1 LRKFLE
7 RLNLEKINLEKI
19 NLYLITSFFF
29 VTLSYFIS
37 KAFFGFG
44 EFSDNL
50 FVISIPI
57 FCEISLLLMIAT
69 NYGALL
75 KSKIDYIA
83 FFLSFIIIFLL
94 WDNNSYI
101 YKNILLFLVLNFLTL
116 GSIIF
121 FNKINNKNEILIIS
135 FFLIILNSLFI
146 KIDYLKTENIFLI
159 FLIYFICFTSFKL
172 KFKNNNVINKILSL
186 LSFIILFKV
195 FILSSEKDSFH
206 YSYIIGSG
214 YSTLFGHELLNEVV
228 SQYGYLNILLVDF
241 FSNFTAKRVD
251 VSIILLIISLL
262 IIFFILLFKKIK
274 KVIDYPVFFSVIFVG
289 IILFANM
296 GVEKLTGSIL
306 IPSSSVFRFLPA
318 IIVMSFLSKIILFKS
333 KNNLIKNIYLFFF
346 FLTTGSLWSFE
357 SFFFIFF
364 SLLVS
369 LLFFMVIF
377 IPNKNKILQY
387 MYTHYRFVF
396 FQTIILSLIF
406 LLIIFFIFKNNQI
419 IFFYEYVLNGNSIKN
434 VDIPNSRYV
443 LIFIIFL
450 IIKYLFLRSAFKF
463 ENFKYFF
470 NNLIW
475 FTLFVSFS
483 AYYVTRSVYTNLFA
497 LLPFYTYFLL
507 SMQSENETIRKVRK
521 FFFDV
526 FFLMSLAAF
535 FLSCYIN
542 KDIFYKNLFTLE
554 YLNLPKYDYND
565 YKPSSEVQ
573 SILDK
578 FEDIPVTLYTGKTVH
593 NYNKILFKGGYGLPI
608 LPLEQFNI
616 LSINRKI
623 QLMDVF
629 FEKNDQHLILCL
641 KKCSFYSETNKMKSW
656 SSIFVPVK
664 YKILK
669 LNPESKSNEV
679 LYLIKK

>member
-1 LRKFLE
+1 
-7 RLNLEKINLEKI
+7 
-19 NLYLITSFFF
+19 
-29 VTLSYFIS
+29 
-37 KAFFGFG
+37 
-44 EFSDNL
+44 
-50 FVISIPI
+50 
-57 FCEISLLLMIAT
+57 MI
-69 NYGALL
+69 
-75 KSKIDYIA
+75 
-83 FFLSFIIIFLL
+83 
-94 WDNNSYI
+94 
-101 YKNILLFLVLNFLTL
+101 
-116 GSIIF
+116 
-121 FNKINNKNEILIIS
+121 ILI
-135 FFLIILNSLFI
+135 L
-146 KIDYLKTENIFLI
+146 
-159 FLIYFICFTSFKL
+159 
-172 KFKNNNVINKILSL
+172 
-186 LSFIILFKV
+186 
-195 FILSSEKDSFH
+195 
-206 YSYIIGSG
+206 
-214 YSTLFGHELLNEVV
+214 
-228 SQYGYLNILLVDF
+228 
-241 FSNFTAKRVD
+241 
-251 VSIILLIISLL
+251 
-262 IIFFILLFKKIK
+262 
-274 KVIDYPVFFSVIFVG
+274 
-289 IILFANM
+289 
-296 GVEKLTGSIL
+296 
-306 IPSSSVFRFLPA
+306 
-318 IIVMSFLSKIILFKS
+318 
-333 KNNLIKNIYLFFF
+333 
-346 FLTTGSLWSFE
+346 
-357 SFFFIFF
+357 
-364 SLLVS
+364 
-369 LLFFMVIF
+369 
-377 IPNKNKILQY
+377 NKNKILQY

-406 LLIIFFIFKNNQI
+406 LLIIFFIFENNQI

-463 ENFKYFF
+463 ENIKYFF

-526 FFLMSLAAF
+526 FFLMSIATF
-535 FLSCYIN
+535 FLSSYIN

-554 YLNLPKYDYND
+554 YLNLPKYEYND
-565 YKPSSEVQ
+565 YKPSLEAQ

-593 NYNKILFKGGYGLPI
+593 NYNEILFKGGYGLPI

-629 FEKNDQHLILCL
+629 FKKNNQHLILCL

-664 YKILK
+664 YKILE
-669 LNPESKSNEV
+669 LNPVSKSNEV